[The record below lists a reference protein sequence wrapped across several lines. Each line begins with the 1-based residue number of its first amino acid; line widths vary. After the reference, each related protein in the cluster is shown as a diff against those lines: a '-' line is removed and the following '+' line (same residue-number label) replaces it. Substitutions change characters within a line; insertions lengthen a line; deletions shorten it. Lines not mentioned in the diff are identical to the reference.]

1 MFIVPKSQIEACGCQ
16 GRYTACPQDIRM
28 MKLLLSVAEVMNYT
42 KRIISKVSNSE
53 KKSYFLKWNEVS
65 VILCE

>member
-1 MFIVPKSQIEACGCQ
+1 
-16 GRYTACPQDIRM
+16 M

-65 VILCE
+65 VILCEWQIEI